1 VRVYYGTPSAPG
13 EDVQAKQLGRASV
26 SVKGRG
32 LLLKLSA

>member
-1 VRVYYGTPSAPG
+1 
-13 EDVQAKQLGRASV
+13 VQAKQLGRASV